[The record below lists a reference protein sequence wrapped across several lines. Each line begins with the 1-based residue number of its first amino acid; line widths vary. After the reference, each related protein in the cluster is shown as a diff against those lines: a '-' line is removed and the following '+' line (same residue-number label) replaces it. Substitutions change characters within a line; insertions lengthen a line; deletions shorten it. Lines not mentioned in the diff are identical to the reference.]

1 MKFNLNNTLEQL
13 ENDRW
18 DPDPTPETSSGLVK
32 TVYELRKKPL
42 KDFTVEDLRIIIGQ
56 SFSLEFLITLATGEL
71 KKNILAE
78 GHFYEGDLL
87 QSVLSSDVNFWK
99 NNYDHWLAIK
109 SLFESNYALFEDK
122 EYRQFLK
129 SFKIF
134 EQIHHV
140 KD

>member
-1 MKFNLNNTLEQL
+1 MKVNRNNTLEEL
-13 ENDRW
+13 ENDNW
-18 DPDPTPETSSGLVK
+18 GTAPETSTRLV
-32 TVYELRKKPL
+32 TTIHELRKKPL
-42 KDFTVEDLRIIIGQ
+42 KDFTVEDLRITIGQ
-56 SFSLEFLITLATGEL
+56 SFSLEFLIPLAIEEL
-71 KKNILAE
+71 KQNILSE

-99 NNYDHWLAIK
+99 NNYDQWLAIK
-109 SLFESNYALFEDK
+109 SLFESNYGLFEDK

-129 SFKIF
+129 SFKTF